1 MIGSFFAS
9 SELSESLTPSLTPVI
24 LSPGTAKT
32 LAVESGFAAGRDA
45 NFFDFS
51 RSVRR
56 HSVEFADLR
65 AISTEYRRSDLEL
78 IGSHTFGRRG
88 RIAFF
93 LCRLS
98 GQFVR
103 GRGRLRLERSN
114 LRIVVR
120 RYRGSRVFRGL
131 RAL

>member
-51 RSVRR
+51 RSVGR

-65 AISTEYRRSDLEL
+65 AVSTEYRRSDLEL

-88 RIAFF
+88 RIASS
-93 LCRLS
+93 CA
-98 GQFVR
+98 G
-103 GRGRLRLERSN
+103 
-114 LRIVVR
+114 
-120 RYRGSRVFRGL
+120 
-131 RAL
+131 